1 MDQQICARFPQS
13 DIDEMDLLVTTN
25 KYMNRSDAVRDL
37 VRKGLQI
44 LKDVKVI
51 ADAPA

>member
-13 DIDEMDLLVTTN
+13 DIDEMDKLVQNN

-37 VRKGLQI
+37 VRKGLEI
-44 LKDVKVI
+44 LKSRAEVI
-51 ADAPA
+51 VNAS

>member
-13 DIDEMDLLVTTN
+13 DIEEMDALVENN

-44 LKDVKVI
+44 LKQERVVPV
-51 ADAPA
+51 AST